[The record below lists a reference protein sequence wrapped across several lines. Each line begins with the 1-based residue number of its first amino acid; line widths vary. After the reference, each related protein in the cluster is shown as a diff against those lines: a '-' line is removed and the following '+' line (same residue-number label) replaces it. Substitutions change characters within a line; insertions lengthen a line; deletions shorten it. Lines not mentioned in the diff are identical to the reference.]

1 MPPGLRIA
9 GLRRGAMVGF
19 SLDGVAHH
27 GHAGE
32 SLGAALLAAGVRVL
46 RHGPED
52 GGPRGLFCAMGSC
65 QECRVLVDGHVTEA
79 CRTPLAEG
87 MFVARLG

>member
-1 MPPGLRIA
+1 MTSTLRIA
-9 GLRRGAMVGF
+9 GLRCGAVVRF
-19 SLDGVAHH
+19 TLDGVPMQ

-65 QECRVLVDGHVTEA
+65 QECRILVEGQVVEA
-79 CRTPLAEG
+79 CRQPIAEG
-87 MFVARLG
+87 MRVERLG